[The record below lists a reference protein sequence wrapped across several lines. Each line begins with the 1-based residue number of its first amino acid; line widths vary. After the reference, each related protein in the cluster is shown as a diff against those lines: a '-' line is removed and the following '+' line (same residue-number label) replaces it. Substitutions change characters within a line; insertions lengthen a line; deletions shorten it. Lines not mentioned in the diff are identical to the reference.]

1 MLENALTH
9 KFSLSPPILTIG
21 NQVDPQELDWDKSF
35 WDTESGGKED
45 ANDFTN
51 VGRDKITDELNKII
65 KKVIKKLSDHRS
77 NQKVTYLFHVIVNG
91 ATFFNSGNNGGEVI
105 IGEDHVGSRLGNSG
119 TRTHSNT
126 DFGLLQG
133 WGIIDT
139 ITSL

>member
-1 MLENALTH
+1 MST
-9 KFSLSPPILTIG
+9 PILTIG

-35 WDTESGGKED
+35 WDTESGGEED
-45 ANDFTN
+45 ADDFTN

-105 IGEDHVGSRLGNSG
+105 IGKDHVGSRLGNSG